1 MRMLRCFIYKTEK
14 KKGRFD
20 VMVEDGDEVLVGA
33 SGVSQTN
40 VSAHHVFGLMLLV
53 LYKIHVINYH
63 VC

>member
-1 MRMLRCFIYKTEK
+1 MKQHTEYECYFVLSKTTEK

-40 VSAHHVFGLMLLV
+40 VSAHNVFGLMFV
-53 LYKIHVINYH
+53 LYV
-63 VC
+63 